1 MGLRTLRVAAFA
13 GVTNLALW
21 TLTFAALPLLA
32 AESEHPA
39 LNTGPEV
46 GDEIPPF
53 EVADSGDK
61 PQTFES
67 LRGPKGLLLLFTR
80 SADWCPFCK
89 GHLMQLERQRE
100 AFESRGYRIAALT
113 YDSPEVL
120 RHFADR
126 VGIGYPLLSDPDSG
140 VIRAFGILNETVP
153 ESHPFYGIPNPGQYL
168 IGPEGIVE
176 AKFFEE
182 KYSDRSTPG
191 SVLVRTLGGDG
202 ATQRSESRTK
212 HLTATTSASD
222 AIVRGGNRI
231 SLVLEIDLR
240 EKMHVYAPGVEG
252 YIPIDWSMETV
263 EGAETYPAAYPE
275 SELLHLAAI
284 DEIVPV
290 YSGRFRIVQDV
301 LLGKPDDL
309 KGLRDVNGDLLLK
322 GTFRYQACDDKL
334 CYLPDEV
341 PLEWRFQLEE
351 HDRTRVPEELRRP
364 SAQR

>member
-1 MGLRTLRVAAFA
+1 MGLRTLRVAELGGAMTL
-13 GVTNLALW
+13 VLW
-21 TLTFAALPLLA
+21 TLTSAAPGLG
-32 AESEHPA
+32 AERERPT
-39 LNTGPEV
+39 LNSGPQV
-46 GDEIPPF
+46 GVLIPPF
-53 EVADSGDK
+53 EVADSDGK

-89 GHLMQLERQRE
+89 GHLVQLERQRE
-100 AFESRGYRIAALT
+100 EFESRGYRIAALT

-120 RHFADR
+120 RHFAER
-126 VGIGYPLLSDPDSG
+126 VGITYPLLSDPDSR
-140 VIRAFGILNETVP
+140 VIRAFDILNETVP
-153 ESHPFYGIPNPGQYL
+153 EAHPFYGIPNPGQYL
-168 IGPEGIVE
+168 IGPEGTVE

-182 KYSDRSTPG
+182 KYSDRFTPG

-202 ATQRSESRTK
+202 SAPRSESRTK
-212 HLTATTSASD
+212 YLTAITSASD

-240 EKMHVYAPGVEG
+240 AKMHVYAPGVEG

-263 EGAETYPAAYPE
+263 DGVETHPAAYPE

-290 YSGRFRIVQDV
+290 YNGRFRIVQDV

-309 KGLRDVNGDLLLK
+309 KGLTDVNGELVLK

-341 PLEWRFQLEE
+341 PLEWRFQLED
-351 HDRTRVPEELRRP
+351 HDRTRVPEELRRASP
-364 SAQR
+364 RR